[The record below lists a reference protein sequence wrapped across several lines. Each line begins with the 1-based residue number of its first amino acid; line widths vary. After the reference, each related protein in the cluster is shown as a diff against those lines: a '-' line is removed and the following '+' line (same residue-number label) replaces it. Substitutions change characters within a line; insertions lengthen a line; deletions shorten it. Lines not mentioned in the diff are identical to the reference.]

1 METKQYSLCEEVLRR
16 LHGAGVLQDLVVT
29 GSWCVLFYRAY
40 FDRKAFTP
48 TIRTRDIDFAVPVPP
63 RFDKKVDVADLLDGL
78 GFVHR
83 PGTVLLD
90 ENLTLNK
97 TKSYD
102 IMYMHRV
109 HNRDAVFA

>member
-1 METKQYSLCEEVLRR
+1 MVCAR
-16 LHGAGVLQDLVVT
+16 LAAGWQRVQSD
-29 GSWCVLFYRAY
+29 SN
-40 FDRKAFTP
+40 
-48 TIRTRDIDFAVPVPP
+48 
-63 RFDKKVDVADLLDGL
+63 LDGL